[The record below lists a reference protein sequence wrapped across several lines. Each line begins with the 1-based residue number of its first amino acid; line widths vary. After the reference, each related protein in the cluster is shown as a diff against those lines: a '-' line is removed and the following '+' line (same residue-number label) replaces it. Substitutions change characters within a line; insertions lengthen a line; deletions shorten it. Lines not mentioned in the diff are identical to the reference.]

1 MSDEQNGVWKKLNQ
15 LENKLTA
22 ISVELKSMPA
32 VMIMM
37 LKDEFPTHEG
47 LENTLTSKRKECEA
61 QFVKKG
67 EFKEYWYKYN
77 KEYRRDNFES
87 GSRIMSVVKWGS
99 WILSPLVT
107 IILALAVWIDKL

>member
-47 LENTLTSKRKECEA
+47 LKNTISDSKKNCDKV
-61 QFVKKG
+61 FVKRT
-67 EFKEYWYKYN
+67 ELKEYWHKYN
-77 KEYRRDNFES
+77 KEYRKENFES
-87 GSRIMSVVKWGS
+87 GSRIMTVVKWVG
-99 WILSPLVT
+99 WFLSPIVT
-107 IILALAVWIDKL
+107 VILALAVWIDKL